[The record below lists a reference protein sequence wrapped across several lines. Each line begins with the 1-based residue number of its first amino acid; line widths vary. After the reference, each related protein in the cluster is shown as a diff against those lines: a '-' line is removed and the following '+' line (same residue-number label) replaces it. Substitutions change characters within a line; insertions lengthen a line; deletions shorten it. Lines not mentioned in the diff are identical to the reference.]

1 MTDKTKKVFVTILN
15 IVIFIG
21 NALISF
27 INDGDIAAVTS
38 LASGFLTGLFIG

>member
-27 INDGDIAAVTS
+27 INDGEIATVTS

>member
-15 IVIFIG
+15 IVIFVG

-27 INDGDIAAVTS
+27 INGGDVATVTS
-38 LASGFLTGLFIG
+38 LASGFLTGTIIA

>member
-1 MTDKTKKVFVTILN
+1 MTDKTKKVFVTVLN

-27 INDGDIAAVTS
+27 INGGEVATVTS
-38 LASGFLTGLFIG
+38 LASGLLTGAFIG